1 MATVDPTLYSQFLVS
16 PRIPPELVL
25 KTIQYL
31 PFEDG
36 KTISTLRCAH
46 PRLWDIFKTY
56 ERSITGSFMRR
67 ELRHAQTDFPCEKE
81 APNLRWLVECVKRY
95 DIVDDIMDALFSERN
110 CFAVA
115 RHNLSLV
122 NAGVLLSYRLVSFDD
137 HAAKVAHIMSLPQ
150 DALTAIYLAL
160 HHATLSARYHGSGWI
175 HQRTYGRFMDANQLS
190 LRNEMEFCFAEA
202 ALYHGPEFISNM
214 LLHHDTSDAE
224 TALLNVYHDHGT
236 RDWDWPCW
244 GSGPGEFEP
253 PRTHGPERDMGQ
265 KSPSLF
271 STLLERLAKEIG
283 CSLAEVRSRVETST
297 DDPNHPLAYLDLEG
311 KARLMRGRNVD
322 DGDGERG

>member
-36 KTISTLRCAH
+36 KMISTLRCAH

-122 NAGVLLSYRLVSFDD
+122 NAGVLLSYRLVSFGQSWQEGYLCIQTQYSHPHRRPRRQGCTHNESPAGCTHGNLSRPSSR
-137 HAAKVAHIMSLPQ
+137 HA
-150 DALTAIYLAL
+150 
-160 HHATLSARYHGSGWI
+160 LSALPRLRLDSSANLWPIHGRQPI
-175 HQRTYGRFMDANQLS
+175 IA
-190 LRNEMEFCFAEA
+190 
-202 ALYHGPEFISNM
+202 PE
-214 LLHHDTSDAE
+214 
-224 TALLNVYHDHGT
+224 
-236 RDWDWPCW
+236 
-244 GSGPGEFEP
+244 
-253 PRTHGPERDMGQ
+253 
-265 KSPSLF
+265 
-271 STLLERLAKEIG
+271 
-283 CSLAEVRSRVETST
+283 
-297 DDPNHPLAYLDLEG
+297 
-311 KARLMRGRNVD
+311 
-322 DGDGERG
+322 